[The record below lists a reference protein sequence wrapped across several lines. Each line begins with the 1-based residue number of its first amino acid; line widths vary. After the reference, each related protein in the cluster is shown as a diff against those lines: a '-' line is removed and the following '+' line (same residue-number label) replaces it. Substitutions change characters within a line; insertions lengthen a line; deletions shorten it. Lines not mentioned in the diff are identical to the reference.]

1 MKYLFIIPSFY
12 GFISFSLFYL
22 LYRIKLLPYRATY
35 CEMDIICL
43 FTILLFLFSFF
54 CFYRYYRV
62 TLNTISDGK
71 PYPFMSLMI
80 FFYVIGMLGYVL
92 YFRECIGYFGS
103 LNSFFINLNSCLIDR
118 LI

>member
-1 MKYLFIIPSFY
+1 MDLFLFRY
-12 GFISFSLFYL
+12 FIYYTDL
-22 LYRIKLLPYRATY
+22 KLLPYRATY

-71 PYPFMSLMI
+71 PYPI
-80 FFYVIGMLGYVL
+80 YVINDFFLCYWYVRL
-92 YFRECIGYFGS
+92 
-103 LNSFFINLNSCLIDR
+103 CLIF
-118 LI
+118 